1 VSGDRE
7 DPDELRRRIAG
18 LERALAVARVRGEQ
32 AEKSAS
38 RGLLQRLVDGRSE
51 VEGDRRALKDLS
63 AALDRLGGELRGAA
77 ASTTSSAVP
86 PAEAAPAELGPR
98 RSVVGRW
105 TRRVLLALALATA
118 AAGAALLIWSASRSG
133 ASPSHELPAAP
144 APPGTDPTGH

>member
-63 AALDRLGGELRGAA
+63 AALDRLGGELREVA
-77 ASTTSSAVP
+77 ASKTSPDAP
-86 PAEAAPAELGPR
+86 PAEAAPAEPGPR
-98 RSVVGRW
+98 RSTAARW
-105 TRRVLLALALATA
+105 ARRMLLALALATA
-118 AAGAALLIWSASRSG
+118 AAGAALLIWSSSRSG
-133 ASPSHELPAAP
+133 ATPSQEVPAA
-144 APPGTDPTGH
+144 APPGTDPNAR